1 MRVESVSS
9 FTSSPTEALRH
20 HGHAVSAGPQATHSL
35 CRVLTTDL
43 PAGLGEQRMALTG
56 VGLHV
61 LVGGGDGVFLVH
73 SSSLWQVVLGPV
85 SCGGIGH

>member
-1 MRVESVSS
+1 
-9 FTSSPTEALRH
+9 
-20 HGHAVSAGPQATHSL
+20 
-35 CRVLTTDL
+35 
-43 PAGLGEQRMALTG
+43 MALTG

-61 LVGGGDGVFLVH
+61 VVGGGDGVFLVH